1 MSRSHFATAQKA
13 NGHMP
18 PKTNKDLDDVYE
30 VRRENLRK
38 LIAQWGGPKALG
50 HKLGY
55 KNASFLVQM
64 AGPHPSR
71 EITEGTSRKIEHA
84 LDLPAAWLDHVQE
97 GSDSPAHVDHTQISR
112 VIKAVAQT
120 ADDMGVDLTPAKL
133 GDIVSLVYDDAETH
147 DGSVRA
153 DYVRRV
159 VQLLR

>member
-50 HKLGY
+50 LKLGY

-71 EITEGTSRKIEHA
+71 EITEGTCRKIEQT
-84 LDLPAAWLDHVQE
+84 LDLPAAWLDHAQE
-97 GSDSPAHVDHTQISR
+97 GNGNPVHVDHTLISR
-112 VIKAVAQT
+112 VIKAVVQT
-120 ADDMGVDLTPAKL
+120 ADDLVVTLGPDRL
-133 GDIVSLVYDDAETH
+133 GDIVSLVYDDAETRR
-147 DGSVRA
+147 GLVRE
-153 DYVRRV
+153 DYVRRL

>member
-18 PKTNKDLDDVYE
+18 PRNKDLDVYE

-50 HKLGY
+50 YKLGY

-64 AGPHPSR
+64 AGPHPTR
-71 EITEGTSRKIEHA
+71 EITEATSRKIEEA
-84 LDLPAAWLDHVQE
+84 LDLPAAWMDHVQD
-97 GSDSPAHVDHTQISR
+97 GNGNPVHVDHTLISR
-112 VIKAVAQT
+112 VIKAVVQT
-120 ADDMGVDLTPAKL
+120 ADDMGVTLDPTKL
-133 GDIVSLVYDDAETH
+133 GDIVSLVYDDAEVRG
-147 DGSVRA
+147 GSVRA
-153 DYVRRV
+153 EYVRRL